1 MLAEPDSRLPSG
13 PAYHRSCIGMTPEPP
28 REYVAFVAQHLRQ
41 LRHDAELLAGDEYE
55 AHELYS
61 QALID
66 IAIRWPWFA
75 LLRRLN
81 RPSAADAY
89 LHETLIRRSTRRQ
102 AEQADFVEVEV
113 WFSDD
118 PQASY
123 PSPGRHGSGPPA
135 RSLTPIAA
143 PTRSSGTARMLPM
156 SSFGIEIGPVTEAA
170 VAWWHAYMAHR
181 NARLGATTA
190 AITLALA
197 IVLPFLQ
204 RH

>member
-1 MLAEPDSRLPSG
+1 MYRRICTGL
-13 PAYHRSCIGMTPEPP
+13 TPEPP

-41 LRHDAELLAGDEYE
+41 LRHEAQLLAGDEYE
-55 AHELYS
+55 AHALYS

-66 IAIRWPWFA
+66 IAIRWQWFA

-81 RPSAADAY
+81 RPDAADAY

-102 AEQADFVEVEV
+102 VEQVEQGEQADVVEVEV

-118 PQASY
+118 PDAIY
-123 PSPGRHGSGPPA
+123 PPPGGRRSDPPA
-135 RSLTPIAA
+135 GSLAPVAA
-143 PTRSSGTARMLPM
+143 PTAPTAPIRSIRTSRMLPM
-156 SSFGIEIGPVTEAA
+156 SSFGIEVGPVTEAA

-190 AITLALA
+190 AITLVLA
-197 IVLPFLQ
+197 ILVPFLQ